1 MSIMSLKEPVAVAK
15 EARPAERE
23 PDAVSIAASVEP
35 SVSRQSPE
43 APVNLFCTRV
53 EFFEAYVR
61 DALRS

>member
-1 MSIMSLKEPVAVAK
+1 MSIMSLKEPVADAK
-15 EARPAERE
+15 EARPASSES
-23 PDAVSIAASVEP
+23 DAALIVASLAP

-43 APVNLFCTRV
+43 VPVNLFCTRV